1 MRITIQTPLKNNEIK
16 ELLDGSELDGIKFT
30 FIGKKESVWNLKQK
44 A

>member
-30 FIGKKESVWNLKQK
+30 FIETVWNLKPK